1 VYYLDSSAWIKR
13 YLHEDG
19 SSFVTRLFRSKE
31 HLACSILGLVEVNAT
46 VARRVKRGD
55 LSEDDFS
62 QLSIEIRM
70 DWQLFYQ
77 LPVFPQVTSSAVMLA
92 REEALR
98 GMDALHLAS
107 AIYLSELQNE
117 LDFTLVGSDV
127 ELNAVAQRRGLRV
140 IDPSRQ
146 ADF

>member
-1 VYYLDSSAWIKR
+1 L
-13 YLHEDG
+13 E
-19 SSFVTRLFRSKE
+19 
-31 HLACSILGLVEVNAT
+31 
-46 VARRVKRGD
+46 
-55 LSEDDFS
+55 
-62 QLSIEIRM
+62 
-70 DWQLFYQ
+70 LFYQ